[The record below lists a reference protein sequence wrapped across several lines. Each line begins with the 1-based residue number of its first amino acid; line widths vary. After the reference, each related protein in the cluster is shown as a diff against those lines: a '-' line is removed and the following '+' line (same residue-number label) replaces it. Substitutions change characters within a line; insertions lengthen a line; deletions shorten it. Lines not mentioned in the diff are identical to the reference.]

1 MARQVYLRNYFNRFP
16 DFHYDETK
24 ETISQFKR
32 LSRQQQWS
40 QDERDD
46 ERDQLRTALVMQF
59 NDSYGEDDEDI
70 QGWQKLCQAIN
81 LDHTPESVTEC
92 KQLFELIHVNLV
104 DLVDT
109 QGTGH
114 TVDTFPTEVAL
125 ATYTKDTS
133 KFFPRQHAKAG
144 GLLRLLLR
152 HIMNPGA
159 RDFGKSN
166 PKKRGPRRR

>member
-1 MARQVYLRNYFNRFP
+1 MVRQVRPQSPSHCLVYSSFAQVYLRNYFNRFP

-92 KQLFELIHVNLV
+92 KQVCSCISDIYITRSIEGIFSYL
-104 DLVDT
+104 D
-109 QGTGH
+109 
-114 TVDTFPTEVAL
+114 
-125 ATYTKDTS
+125 
-133 KFFPRQHAKAG
+133 
-144 GLLRLLLR
+144 
-152 HIMNPGA
+152 
-159 RDFGKSN
+159 
-166 PKKRGPRRR
+166 